1 MLIVFAELKS
11 VLWSHSL
18 VNCVWNMSC
27 VASCPAQGVRRQPM
41 LLYICIYIISMYI
54 YNLYIISII
63 IFFLNS
69 ICELGGFGS
78 TLKTSAEARVDKA
91 ARSGIGDA
99 MFSHGVAS

>member
-1 MLIVFAELKS
+1 MHVS
-11 VLWSHSL
+11 
-18 VNCVWNMSC
+18 
-27 VASCPAQGVRRQPM
+27 
-41 LLYICIYIISMYI
+41 IC
-54 YNLYIISII
+54 NN